1 MAQKTKSN
9 SRRRAAQQPARS
21 RKTDGGV
28 MDRVERALPS
38 TLGRRLSSVRTDLRA
53 IEKQLQRNHVR
64 SLEKQ
69 IQRNQRRYARRLN
82 DTVQQAQR
90 RVLRLWVARDRRAR
104 RLKLRARCDAV
115 RVLKRLERSLEP
127 PKPRRKASGAVRH
140 KAQAA
145 ESRPRSSAATPAAR
159 DGAAGS

>member
-21 RKTDGGV
+21 RKTDAGV

-38 TLGRRLSSVRTDLRA
+38 TLGRRLGSVRTDLRA
-53 IEKQLQRNHVR
+53 IEKQLQRNHLR

-69 IQRNQRRYARRLN
+69 TRRNQSRYARRLN
-82 DTVQQAQR
+82 DTVQQAER

-104 RLKLRARCDAV
+104 RLKLRARRDAV
-115 RVLKRLERSLEP
+115 RFS
-127 PKPRRKASGAVRH
+127 SG
-140 KAQAA
+140 
-145 ESRPRSSAATPAAR
+145 
-159 DGAAGS
+159 